1 MHKLVKLGIVSM
13 SALVL
18 VACGESDTVDKDN
31 LPVDLGTVPG
41 YEDGTNHDDEEFKS
55 SIVDSSVDSNTE
67 EEYISD
73 DSSIE
78 ESESLLEE
86 EQAAWDADF
95 TPVLNLGESAT
106 MNGVTFTVTDSKY
119 IDASSNSEED
129 VVKVL
134 QISFNVENNSDF
146 TYSYGNDFDV
156 YIDGFLAYTNDT
168 NESYKGNLQSGSSFD
183 GNLYFDIAGDGD
195 PNTASFTWEP
205 RAILTDDYDEWSWN
219 WEILPE

>member
-1 MHKLVKLGIVSM
+1 MNKLVKLGIISM

-18 VACGESDTVDKDN
+18 VSCGDSNNVDKEN
-31 LPVDLGTVPG
+31 MPVDLGEVPG
-41 YEDGTNHDDEEFKS
+41 YEEDEEAIESF
-55 SIVDSSVDSNTE
+55 DS
-67 EEYISD
+67 
-73 DSSIE
+73 E
-78 ESESLLEE
+78 ESEKESVAIEEAEKESIAEDESLLQE
-86 EQAAWDADF
+86 EQDMAAWDADF

-106 MNGVTFTVTDSKY
+106 MNDVTFTVTDSKY

-168 NESYKGNLQSGSSFD
+168 NESFKGKLQSGSSFE

-195 PNTASFTWEP
+195 PDTASFTWEP
-205 RAILTDDYDEWSWN
+205 TAILTDDYDEWSWN